1 MSELHDDMGRG
12 NLRKIWWLLTISAAM
27 MLWFIASFLL
37 YRFWY
42 EDDLPTPKTLFNPL
56 TNLLNILG
64 CLVFA
69 WLIMLPFRPR
79 GDL

>member
-1 MSELHDDMGRG
+1 MNELHDDMGRG
-12 NLRKIWWLLTISAAM
+12 NLRKIWWLLTITTAM
-27 MLWFIASFLL
+27 LLWFVGSFLL

-42 EDDLPTPKTLFNPL
+42 EDDLPTPRTLFNPFSNFA
-56 TNLLNILG
+56 NLLV
-64 CLVFA
+64 CLLVA